1 MANYRLYCLDGAGK
15 ITGAE
20 WIEAPADADA
30 VRIARD
36 MNKPVRCE
44 VWQRTRFVARIP
56 AFRERGEENASAAA
70 AHAPSPLRR

>member
-1 MANYRLYCLDGAGK
+1 MREYRLYCLDGAGK

-20 WIEAPADADA
+20 WIDADCDDEA

-36 MNKPVRCE
+36 MNKPVACE

-56 AFRERGEENASAAA
+56 RFTSGVATGPLKAGGGR
-70 AHAPSPLRR
+70 SPTAQ